1 MTKVL
6 LLKLYPTHELPTLS
20 FDAHFSPCEKSQKR
34 NLKARHKTRNKD
46 IGAKCEF
53 QNERLGLQIYLL
65 EKLEFAANY
74 TLIRN
79 SVLLWNKSVCLGNCT
94 GCRCSDCSYN
104 YNKSI
109 SILQFIFTTTNPSM
123 FWKLSSIVL
132 VALCSGLEQ
141 FLKQHFK

>member
-34 NLKARHKTRNKD
+34 NLKARHKTKNKD

-79 SVLLWNKSVCLGNCT
+79 SVSLWNKSVCLGNCT

-104 YNKSI
+104 NKSI
-109 SILQFIFTTTNPSM
+109 LNYHLYLQLPIHR
-123 FWKLSSIVL
+123 
-132 VALCSGLEQ
+132 CSESCPAWCWWPYVRGWSNS
-141 FLKQHFK
+141 